1 MRDFEGKWI
10 TDPVQAFQYDRVQ
23 EYEIAASKSAGFK
36 NPGSLYKYRKGAAAN
51 LSKECLLL
59 SFLYIN
65 LFVGHL
71 DEHSRNNIMGH
82 TRSGTFA
89 HYVQVRDDT
98 QSAFMETPAR
108 DALLKL
114 SSNASLTRDISAP
127 QDLTGQQKQELEKHP
142 ELSSLKRECNNLRNQ
157 LIATHYQLYKGRGT
171 ELYNEFKK
179 IQNKIRA
186 KRKKLHD
193 SAKKQ
198 QYNEFF

>member
-36 NPGSLYKYRKGAAAN
+36 NPDSLYKYRKGAAAN

-59 SFLYIN
+59 LFLYIN

-82 TRSGTFA
+82 KRSGTFA

-157 LIATHYQLYKGRGT
+157 LIATHFLRLWHREVET
-171 ELYNEFKK
+171 SNNVVPFT
-179 IQNKIRA
+179 
-186 KRKKLHD
+186 
-193 SAKKQ
+193 
-198 QYNEFF
+198 

>member
-1 MRDFEGKWI
+1 MPR
-10 TDPVQAFQYDRVQ
+10 
-23 EYEIAASKSAGFK
+23 S
-36 NPGSLYKYRKGAAAN
+36 
-51 LSKECLLL
+51 LLL
-59 SFLYIN
+59 LFLYIN

-82 TRSGTFA
+82 KRSGTFA

-114 SSNASLTRDISAP
+114 SSNASLTRDISVP
-127 QDLTGQQKQELEKHP
+127 QDLTDQQKQELEKHP